1 MSKTAKRH
9 SHHSRIVKDKSARQ
23 AVYKQSFGD
32 LEDGTLYRDPL
43 GFKTAG
49 RSGTNGVAL
58 QKEWGEALRETTVK
72 WDTSMPGANRAS
84 ILDKWN
90 ELQRKGFN
98 LRQTRDMMAK
108 SLDTGDWQLP
118 LDIITDV
125 FVVKPEQTPA
135 ANFIPRRSTQ
145 DDVVHATPQTDEP
158 EPVFDLEAGAATDG
172 EGNRVYAEGD
182 PSYADLEYAVDGYG
196 IRTNI
201 SDKMILAASN
211 LRSPEATQEEALMLG
226 HRQKTERQI
235 IWGTSATAPAEGD
248 ANGWG
253 GFADFGARGADT
265 GIGTLDPTSATPS
278 DYKETVEQLIDYVE
292 EQGADLGSI
301 AVFLPFDAH
310 RELRRSFEQN
320 ERYTAEEDLDTGF
333 ATFAMEGGLVPV
345 FKTNGIPRFSDYPA
359 GETNDGIF
367 AVNMESV
374 ELAQL
379 QEVMVQDLAK
389 LGPEERMAV
398 DQYNVLVSEAGDG
411 STLTSDHIAIGEI
424 EVPA

>member
-1 MSKTAKRH
+1 MPATATKGA
-9 SHHSRIVKDKSARQ
+9 HHRRVVKDKTNREAI
-23 AVYKQSFGD
+23 YKQSFGD

-43 GFKTAG
+43 GFKTPG
-49 RSGTNGVAL
+49 SSGTNGVAL
-58 QKEWGEALRETTVK
+58 QKEWGKELRETTVK
-72 WDTSMPGANRAS
+72 WDHDLPGANRAS
-84 ILDKWN
+84 VLEKWN

-118 LDIITDV
+118 LDIITEV

-145 DDVVHATPQTDEP
+145 DDVIHATPQTEEP
-158 EPVFDLEAGAATDG
+158 EPVFGLEDSASTDAQ
-172 EGNRVYAEGD
+172 GNRVYEEGD
-182 PSYADLEYAVDGYG
+182 PTYADLSYDVDGYG

-235 IWGTSATAPAEGD
+235 IWGTQATAPAQGD

-253 GFADFGARGADT
+253 GFADFGAGASDT
-265 GIGTLDPTSATPS
+265 GIGTLDPTSATPE
-278 DYKETVEQLIDYVE
+278 DYRETTEQLIDYVE

-301 AVFLPFDAH
+301 AVFGPFDYH
-310 RELRRSFEQN
+310 RQLRRAFTDQI
-320 ERYTAEEDLDTGF
+320 RYDPGDEIDTGF
-333 ATFAMEGGLVPV
+333 ATFAMEGGNVPV
-345 FKTNGIPRFSDYPA
+345 FKTNGIPRFSDYPT

-389 LGPEERMAV
+389 LGPQDRFAA
-398 DQYNVLVSEAGDG
+398 DQYNVLVSQAGDG

-424 EVPA
+424 QVPA